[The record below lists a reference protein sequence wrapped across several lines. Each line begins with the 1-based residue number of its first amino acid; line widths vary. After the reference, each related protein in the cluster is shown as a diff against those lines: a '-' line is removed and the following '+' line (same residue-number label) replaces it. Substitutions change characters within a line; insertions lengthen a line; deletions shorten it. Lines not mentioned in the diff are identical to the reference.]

1 MTLASCYWQDSNGG
15 TEWRT
20 QRVGPF
26 VSRGGEA
33 WMQFGWAS
41 ILDLDSVPD
50 LRLGQI
56 FLGPTDEA
64 GEPIGFPPLHIHH
77 WHVVPAWARDVSSSM
92 HTVVAQAHGDSQC
105 RQAQGGARCLLQ
117 SPPEGRDL
125 GPVSLGGGEYDT
137 DGDIIDVRPAGSP
150 PLTFYIEIAAQLLPG
165 SAAAPL
171 QLLSNGNPFRFDA
184 TTQSFAQLYFLPAA
198 EPPTP
203 PEPHVLWFSSRFL
216 GTGKYLSAYL
226 HSHQEWME
234 EVLVVAAPPEDMGLN
249 SPPFELELPWQPLAL
264 SELNLSKEGFVEHV
278 KTALERAGRGSDAI
292 KCWYRPEIE
301 GSAADA
307 GSAAGR
313 RMAGCRGLDGRS
325 NLPLQFK
332 RGDVLTIVAL
342 GLNEEEHE
350 VGMHT
355 IFRGLVSR
363 HDLAGIWVAF
373 FSRCQRYRCQQVE
386 WDELA
391 DDRFYAR
398 NKQKFNG
405 LYVFGATDPDYQLH
419 HEGFPISWDETEEA
433 GGSPLSKGVRA
444 NLAHSDYATFVKALK
459 TPTGNRFEPRRKFD
473 VLDSMHR
480 SSG

>member
-1 MTLASCYWQDSNGG
+1 M
-15 TEWRT
+15 
-20 QRVGPF
+20 
-26 VSRGGEA
+26 
-33 WMQFGWAS
+33 
-41 ILDLDSVPD
+41 
-50 LRLGQI
+50 
-56 FLGPTDEA
+56 
-64 GEPIGFPPLHIHH
+64 
-77 WHVVPAWARDVSSSM
+77 PAWARDVSSSM